1 MKKIPFVWAALGLA
15 LLPWRSAQAAT
26 GPGEALF
33 VTHCAP
39 CHGRDGRLGRNGAHN
54 LTQSN
59 LTAFGRSYLVQNG
72 LGKMPAFKKQLS
84 PLAIEQVVQYSLTL
98 K

>member
-1 MKKIPFVWAALGLA
+1 MKILLFLLGL
-15 LLPWRSAQAAT
+15 LPLTLAAAAQAPDE
-26 GPGEALF
+26 GPGKVLY
-33 VTHCAP
+33 VKHCAP

-59 LTAFGRSYLVQNG
+59 LTAFGRTYLVQNG

-84 PLAIEQVVQYSLTL
+84 PQAIEQVVLYSLTL